1 MASRSRADSPR
12 GATGDH
18 LRSKRPR
25 SIIAGP
31 YGHPFHP
38 IAVTIPIGTWVA
50 SIVFDII
57 GFFVEDPT
65 PYVVG
70 AEVLILIGL
79 IGAVFAAVLG
89 LMDYST
95 LAAGTPARRTALVHM
110 VLNLSVVAIFLISL
124 IVRLNSEQ
132 DEVSV
137 VGFILSL
144 IGAAALTVSGW
155 LGGKLSYHYGVRV
168 ADEATQ
174 SEGFRS
180 T

>member
-1 MASRSRADSPR
+1 MASRTRPDSSA
-12 GATGDH
+12 GGTGDH
-18 LRSKRPR
+18 SRSKRPR

-38 IAVTIPIGTWVA
+38 IAVTIPIGTWIA
-50 SIVFDII
+50 SIVFDLI
-57 GFFVEDPT
+57 GFFAEDPT
-65 PYVVG
+65 PYIVG

-79 IGAVFAAVLG
+79 IGAVLAAVLG
-89 LMDYST
+89 LMDYSN

-124 IVRLNSEQ
+124 LVRLNSDQ

-137 VGFILSL
+137 FGFILSL
-144 IGAAALTVSGW
+144 IGAAALGVSGW
-155 LGGKLSYHYGVRV
+155 LGGKLAYHYGVRV

-174 SEGFRS
+174 SEGFR
-180 T
+180 